1 MQCLTGT
8 ASRQESVGL
17 RWHQGD
23 ANLHLFLSCPLA
35 RKLPNDV
42 NSQKVTESP
51 REGSRFSRN
60 ISKFYIKNWKS
71 VKTSVVLCFV
81 LFVLFSTAE
90 AETSC
95 LKLGE
100 KVSSGDRGWC
110 VVGWWSLTLLP
121 VCIYHVLVHYL
132 IPLCTLRRSMYLC
145 SLALPDHF
153 WSIFN
158 KVLVQILA
166 SCDGLNVRFKGEA
179 DIHLVTVWIIWR
191 RLRVQHMS
199 LTSLSWWYAS

>member
-1 MQCLTGT
+1 M
-8 ASRQESVGL
+8 
-17 RWHQGD
+17 
-23 ANLHLFLSCPLA
+23 
-35 RKLPNDV
+35 

-100 KVSSGDRGWC
+100 KVSSGDRG
-110 VVGWWSLTLLP
+110 
-121 VCIYHVLVHYL
+121 
-132 IPLCTLRRSMYLC
+132 
-145 SLALPDHF
+145 
-153 WSIFN
+153 
-158 KVLVQILA
+158 
-166 SCDGLNVRFKGEA
+166 
-179 DIHLVTVWIIWR
+179 
-191 RLRVQHMS
+191 
-199 LTSLSWWYAS
+199 